1 MPRMTALL
9 LAILVLPI
17 GYWTL
22 IWFTQRSL
30 LYPAPPASAGMRPPH
45 DAELVWLETP
55 AGPTEA
61 WLLPSLRPDSG
72 SSGQPAILFAHGNAE
87 LIDYL
92 PGRFGPVREAGFAVL
107 LVEYPGYGR
116 SPGKTTEDSI
126 RRTLVA
132 GFDYLAASPEIDP
145 ERIVAFGRS
154 LGGGAV
160 GTLIGQRT
168 VAAVILQSTFRSVAH
183 MSRRLLVPRFLVRDP
198 FDTIGALRGYRGPLL
213 LVHGDRDDIV
223 PLAESERLHAS
234 YPASELVVLRCGHND
249 CPPSWPEH
257 WRIILAFLSKHGI
270 TPAPGPAA

>member
-1 MPRMTALL
+1 MLTALL
-9 LAILVLPI
+9 ILVLLPL

-22 IWFTQRSL
+22 IWFAQRNL

-45 DAELVWLETP
+45 DAEMVWLDAPEGP
-55 AGPTEA
+55 AEA
-61 WLLPSLRPDSG
+61 WLLPALRRGAG
-72 SSGQPAILFAHGNAE
+72 SQAPGPAILFAHGNGE

-92 PGRFGPVREAGFAVL
+92 PGHFGPAREAGFAVL

-116 SPGKTTEDSI
+116 SPGRTTEDSI

-154 LGGGAV
+154 LGGGAI
-160 GTLIGQRT
+160 GTLIGQRA

-183 MSRRLLVPRFLVRDP
+183 MSRRLLVPAFLVRDP
-198 FDTIGALRGYRGPLL
+198 FDTIGALQQYRGPLL

-223 PLAESERLHAS
+223 PLAESEGLHAS
-234 YPASELVVLRCGHND
+234 YPASELVVLPCGHND

-257 WRIILAFLSKHGI
+257 WRTILMFLTKHGI
-270 TPAPGPAA
+270 TSEAKATP

>member
-1 MPRMTALL
+1 MITPLL
-9 LAILVLPI
+9 VLLVLPL

-30 LYPAPPASAGMRPPH
+30 LYPAPPASAGMRAPH
-45 DAELVWLETP
+45 DTEVVWLETP
-55 AGPTEA
+55 SGPAEA
-61 WLLPSLRPDSG
+61 WLLPPLRPGVD
-72 SSGQPAILFAHGNAE
+72 SSGRGPAILFAHGNAE
-87 LIDYL
+87 LIDHL
-92 PGRFGPVREAGFAVL
+92 PGHFGPVREAGFAVL

-116 SPGKTTEDSI
+116 SAGKTTEDSI

-168 VAAVILQSTFRSVAH
+168 VAAIILQSTFRSVAH
-183 MSRRLLVPRFLVRDP
+183 MSRRLLIPRFLVRDP
-198 FDTIGALRGYRGPLL
+198 FDTISALRGYRGPLL

-234 YPASELVVLRCGHND
+234 YPASELVVLHCGHND

-270 TPAPGPAA
+270 TPTSGPAP